1 MEMAL
6 LWSALLA
13 CLLAVVQVAL
23 LSYAGQVALSA
34 AQDGLRG
41 GRGYGA
47 TDIAGGAQRDAEDF
61 LARAGGTVLTA
72 TEVSVTVDAAAGL
85 LRVRVA
91 GTALSVVPGIRLTV
105 EREAVGG
112 LERVSP

>member
-1 MEMAL
+1 MAL

-13 CLLAVVQVAL
+13 CLLAVVQVAVL
-23 LSYAGQVALSA
+23 AYAGQVALSA

-41 GRGYGA
+41 GRTYGTTEVA
-47 TDIAGGAQRDAEDF
+47 ANAERDAQEF
-61 LARAGGTVLTA
+61 LARAGGSLLT
-72 TEVSVTVDAAAGL
+72 EPEVTVTVEADAGL

-91 GTALSVVPGIRLTV
+91 GTALSLVPGLALDV

-112 LERVSP
+112 LERITP